1 MDTGSMAGEVLVNGN
16 QEEVTAVTEN
26 GVRDE
31 ADDTIEELERQIG
44 ELPVGYIS
52 RKMIHGKQR
61 FYRQWTENGKIK
73 SQYIK
78 EGQLEP
84 LQEQIAR
91 RRELQQ
97 KLKEKKNQLAAA
109 AGTGRGRAVNRSR
122 TGRYVSYS
130 TNVVTGDAL
139 MAMTENIKG
148 ESTRQCYEQLSNYLK
163 GEGGDR
169 VCLISGLRRTGK
181 TTMIRQALRDMT
193 PEEIRKAVYIK
204 ITAADNMEVLSE
216 DLKKLAEAG
225 YRYVFIDEVTLMSDF
240 IDDAALLSD
249 IFAVQGMRVV
259 LTGTD
264 SLAFVLALR
273 QELYDRAVTISTTFV
288 SFKEHATLLGLDD
301 IDQYIRYGGT
311 LRAGEKDGSGT
322 GYNVSDATFK
332 DAESTKK
339 YIESAVSRNIDR
351 SLASSKDTSQFRA
364 LRVLQESGD
373 LMEVIDRV
381 MENMNLSYLLLVLTK
396 NPALQNLRLTAWNM
410 KNDRTREEQAAG
422 ITRVHMSEIRE
433 ALVALDLIVE
443 LPAETPQPGSE
454 PIERVIFTQPGMRY
468 SQIQTLMKTLVGGE
482 RFMGMSEM
490 DKKNLIE
497 RAMQE
502 IRIKMLEEI
511 VLLETEKALE
521 GRYQVYKLQ
530 INAGVFG
537 MIAYNTIDN
546 NCFICELRANEK
558 LVPDQYRRL
567 ADADKYTQ
575 IEKRFGPIT
584 QRFILCDNPQ
594 DQPAGDVLF
603 CTVEDYL
610 RNL

>member
-1 MDTGSMAGEVLVNGN
+1 MDVENMAGENAAGEITRA
-16 QEEVTAVTEN
+16 EENTQNVGTA
-26 GVRDE
+26 
-31 ADDTIEELERQIG
+31 AQTIEELERQIA

-52 RKMIHGKQR
+52 RKMIHGKLR

-78 EGQLEP
+78 DGQLEP
-84 LQEQIAR
+84 LEEQIAK

-97 KLKEKKNQLAAA
+97 KLKELKNQLTAA
-109 AGTGRGRAVNRSR
+109 AGMGKRCTAERRGMNRYA
-122 TGRYVSYS
+122 GYS
-130 TNVVTGDAL
+130 TNVVVGEAL
-139 MAMTENIKG
+139 LAMTENIKG
-148 ESTRQCYEQLSNYLK
+148 ESTRQCYEQLVNYLK

-193 PEEIRKAVYIK
+193 LEEIRKAAYIK
-204 ITAADNMEVLSE
+204 ATAADTMTVLSE
-216 DLKKLAEAG
+216 DLRLLAQAG
-225 YRYVFIDEVTLMSDF
+225 YRYVFIDEVTLINDF
-240 IDDAALLSD
+240 IDNAALLSD

-288 SFKEHATLLGLDD
+288 SFREHANLLGLDD
-301 IDQYIRYGGT
+301 VDQYIRYGGT
-311 LRAGEKDGSGT
+311 LRAGERSPFGT
-322 GYNVSDATFK
+322 DYNVDNATFR
-332 DAESTKK
+332 DADSTKK

-351 SLASSKDTSQFRA
+351 SLASSRDISQFRA
-364 LRVLQESGD
+364 LRTLQESGD
-373 LMEVIDRV
+373 LMEIIDRV
-381 MENMNLSYLLLVLTK
+381 MENMNLSYLMLVLTK

-422 ITRVHMSEIRE
+422 ITRVHVAEIKE
-433 ALVALDLIVE
+433 ALTALDLIVE

-468 SQIQTLMKTLVGGE
+468 SQIQTLMKSLVSGE
-482 RFMGMSEM
+482 RFSGMSEA
-490 DKKNLIE
+490 DKKSMAEKAL
-497 RAMQE
+497 QE
-502 IRIKMLEEI
+502 VRVKMLEEI
-511 VLLETEKALE
+511 VLLETERALE

-537 MIAYNTIDN
+537 MIAYNTVEN
-546 NCFICELRANEK
+546 NCFVCELRANEK

-567 ADADKYTQ
+567 ADADKYVQ
-575 IEKRFGPIT
+575 IEKRFGRIT

-594 DQPAGDVLF
+594 DQPEGDVMF
-603 CTVEDYL
+603 CRVEDYL
-610 RNL
+610 KNL